1 VVGACLIVRDS
12 WGVTRACLI
21 VRDSWGRHS
30 DTCAE
35 GVPRVESRDLPPRT
49 YQAGVGSAS
58 NQGQHDAG
66 SDVPPPT
73 GAAPSPTNT
82 PTVDDQPSHNVL
94 RREGDY
100 WSLSFEGHTVA
111 LRDLKGLHY
120 LRRLLAN
127 PGHEFHVLDL
137 LADGVAPPANPTG
150 VSDPELTSSGWG
162 DSGLLL
168 DNDERHP
175 RTSPS
180 FGPQLRAQPACS
192 FRSLRV
198 LGRPSRAR

>member
-1 VVGACLIVRDS
+1 MVG
-12 WGVTRACLI
+12 ACLI

-35 GVPRVESRDLPPRT
+35 GVSEGREPRSPASDLSGRCRIGLKSRPTRRRKRCPP
-49 YQAGVGSAS
+49 A
-58 NQGQHDAG
+58 
-66 SDVPPPT
+66 T

-82 PTVDDQPSHNVL
+82 PTIDDQPSHNVL

-127 PGHEFHVLDL
+127 PSHEFHVLDL
-137 LADGVAPPANPTG
+137 VAGGVAPPASSPG